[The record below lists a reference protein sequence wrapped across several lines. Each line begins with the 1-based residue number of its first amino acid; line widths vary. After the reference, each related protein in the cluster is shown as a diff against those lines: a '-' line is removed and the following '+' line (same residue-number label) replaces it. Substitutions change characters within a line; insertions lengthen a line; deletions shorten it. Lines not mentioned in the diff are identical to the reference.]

1 MKRETLTVGQILPR
15 YELIDRTEITS
26 QLQYPDINKI
36 ENLPWKHDKICHSL
50 HHICSRICSFPPSL
64 VRYFILNYSKKGD
77 VVFDP
82 FSGKG
87 TLPLEALLNKR
98 IGWGNDVAPD
108 AYILTKAKICGINP
122 KRFFQYID
130 KLSTQ
135 MGFVKSIRDVD
146 KKVKI
151 FYHNTTLKQ
160 IFELKIL
167 LNEKKGKYA
176 TFTKAIIL
184 GILHGPSKNSLSL
197 SCSHSYSMAPNYVKN
212 YAKKHNLNKPNR
224 VVINCI
230 KNKATD
236 CFKDELPKLNGK
248 AFNSDSRKLK
258 IKPNSC
264 NLIVTSPPYFAVQRY
279 GYDNWLRL
287 WFLGY
292 EYKNVEKSLVSTNSE
307 IKYVQF
313 MYESLCEMNRVL
325 KNGSNC
331 FVIVGDVKRKTV
343 KGGIIN
349 TAELLIEPAIK
360 AGFNV
365 ESLIVDNIPQGRKV
379 FNSSLSSKGI
389 HIERILHLKK

>member
-1 MKRETLTVGQILPR
+1 MKRETLTVDQINPR
-15 YELIDRTEITS
+15 YELTSNQEIVS
-26 QLQYPDINKI
+26 QIQYPDFKKI

-50 HHICSRICSFPPSL
+50 HHICTRICSFPPSL

-87 TLPLEALLNKR
+87 TLPLEALLNER

-108 AYILTKAKICGINP
+108 AYVLTKAKICGINP

-135 MGFVKSIRDVD
+135 MGFIKSTKDAD
-146 KKVKI
+146 KCVKI
-151 FYHNTTLKQ
+151 FYSNNTLKQ
-160 IFELKIL
+160 ILELKIL
-167 LNEKKGKYA
+167 LKEKKEKYA
-176 TFTKAIIL
+176 IFTKAALL
-184 GILHGPSKNSLSL
+184 GILHGSSKNSLSL
-197 SCSHSYSMAPNYVKN
+197 RCSHSYSMSPNYVSN
-212 YAKKHNLNKPNR
+212 YAKEHNLIKPDKK
-224 VVINCI
+224 VLECI
-230 KNKATD
+230 KNKARD
-236 CFKDELPKLNGK
+236 CFYDELPKIKGK
-248 AFNSDSRKLK
+248 AFRSNSRKLR
-258 IKPNSC
+258 IKSNSC
-264 NLIVTSPPYFAVQRY
+264 DLIVTSPPYFAVQRY

-292 EYKNVEKSLVSTNSE
+292 DYKDIEKLLSCTNSE
-307 IKYVQF
+307 IKYVEF
-313 MYESLCEMNRVL
+313 MAKSFEEMYRVL
-325 KNGSNC
+325 TEDSNC
-331 FVIVGDVKRKTV
+331 FIIVGDVKRKTV

-365 ESLIVDNIPQGRKV
+365 ENLLVDNIPQGRKV